1 MAPHHSYLHL
11 HIPRPPRLT
20 WRGRTILALSL
31 GLSAYALG
39 FAVYVVTLPTP
50 FTFIPDDLEGLA
62 TFTGG
67 SGRVEAAM
75 KAAQR
80 GFEGPIL
87 ISGSHQRT
95 RLTDIIAHTSANLTP
110 GQQEHIVYDAA
121 QTTRENI
128 TSLSA
133 WAGYY
138 NLDNIGVITSTYH
151 VPRVRLLALM
161 HARHLH
167 LTYLPVQPADS
178 GLRPLFREYNK
189 LLAAPLLY

>member
-1 MAPHHSYLHL
+1 MAHNHTYFHL
-11 HIPRPPRLT
+11 HFPRPPRLT
-20 WRGRTILALSL
+20 WRGRTILTSFLAA
-31 GLSAYALG
+31 SAYALG
-39 FAVYVVTLPTP
+39 FAAYVVSLPEP
-50 FTFIPDDLEGLA
+50 FTLLPDDLEGLA

-80 GFEGPIL
+80 GFDGPIL
-87 ISGSHQRT
+87 ISGSNHGT
-95 RLTDIIAHTSANLTP
+95 RLSDILARTSAQLTEV
-110 GQQEHIVYDAA
+110 QQEHIVYDAA
-121 QTTRENI
+121 KTTRENI
-128 TSLSA
+128 TSLNA

-151 VPRVRLLALM
+151 IPRVRLLALM

-167 LTYLPVQPADS
+167 LTYLPVQPADA

-189 LLAAPLLY
+189 LLVAPFLR